1 MAAGSRREKAP
12 RRTSAGGGSM
22 EPANRELILDAA
34 QRMFA
39 DAGYAATSTAKIAA
53 AAGVPHGLVFYYFPS
68 KRDLL
73 LTVVGER
80 AYQGSLLTSDAEPG
94 HHDVGEILTAAAR
107 GLIDVFARN
116 RDTQLILFREA
127 ATDPELHAMVSRL
140 VASSTGD
147 LAELL
152 ARATDAPADSDSR
165 LAAAR
170 LLMSSLLM
178 DNFLHHEAPDSARV
192 EDEVRLL
199 ADGLRRPNTKG
210 SKKNGH
216 E

>member
-1 MAAGSRREKAP
+1 VAERSQRAKGRSGARDE
-12 RRTSAGGGSM
+12 GGST

-39 DAGYAATSTAKIAA
+39 DAGFAATSTAKIAA

-73 LTVVGER
+73 LAVVGER
-80 AYQGSLLTSDAEPG
+80 AYQGSLLAAGAEAAQ
-94 HHDVGEILTAAAR
+94 HDIGEVMSAAAR
-107 GLIDVFARN
+107 ELIDVFARN
-116 RDTQLILFREA
+116 RDTQMILFREA
-127 ATDPELHAMVSRL
+127 GTDPEMHRLASQL

-147 LAELL
+147 LAKLL
-152 ARATDAPADSDSR
+152 TGASDAPTDARDA

-170 LLMSSLLM
+170 LLVSSLLM
-178 DNFLHHEAPDSARV
+178 GNFLHRASPDPVRV

-199 ADGLRRPNTKG
+199 ADGLRRQTTRKDR
-210 SKKNGH
+210 
-216 E
+216 